1 MHQLDKKRQDLRKTE
16 KLQKEV
22 TLVDEEVEGDEEAG
36 MDGWK
41 GWGEIMIRNPQLGR
55 GLYIRV

>member
-41 GWGEIMIRNPQLGR
+41 GWGK
-55 GLYIRV
+55 